1 MKNINIKNKRASY
14 EYNLLDKYTAGLQ
27 LTGTEI
33 KAIRMSK
40 ASIAESYC
48 LFLNDELWVRNM
60 NINIYDAGS
69 YNNHAPTRDRKLLL
83 NKREL
88 EKIQKKMKNEGLT
101 IVATRLYIAESG
113 YAKLNIAVAQG
124 KKVHDKRDSIKEKE
138 QKRAMDRAMR
148 K

>member
-1 MKNINIKNKRASY
+1 MKNIDIKNKRASY
-14 EYNLLDKYTAGLQ
+14 EFNLLDKYTAGMQ

-33 KAIRMSK
+33 KAIRAGK
-40 ASIAESYC
+40 ASIAEAYC
-48 LFLNDELWVRNM
+48 LFINDELWVRNM
-60 NINIYDAGS
+60 NISIYDPGS
-69 YNNHAPTRDRKLLL
+69 YNNHQPARDRKLLL

-101 IVATRLYIAESG
+101 IVPLRLFIAESG

>member
-1 MKNINIKNKRASY
+1 MKNIDIKNKRASY
-14 EYNLLDKYTAGLQ
+14 EYNLLDKYTAGMQ
-27 LTGTEI
+27 LMGTEI
-33 KAIRMSK
+33 KAIRMGK
-40 ASIAESYC
+40 ASIAEAYC

-60 NINIYDAGS
+60 HINIYDPGS
-69 YNNHAPTRDRKLLL
+69 YNNHPPTRDRKLLL

-101 IVATRLYIAESG
+101 IVPTRLFIAESG